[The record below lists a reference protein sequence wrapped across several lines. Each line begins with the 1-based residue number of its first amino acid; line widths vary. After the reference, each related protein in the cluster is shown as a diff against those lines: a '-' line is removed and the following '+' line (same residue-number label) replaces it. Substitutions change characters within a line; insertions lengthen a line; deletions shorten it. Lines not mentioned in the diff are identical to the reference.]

1 VAPSERVVVM
11 IPTLNE
17 ERSLGKVIDGI
28 PMAQLEAMGFGVDV
42 IVVDGKSKDNTI
54 EVATSRGA
62 KVYIQNGKGKGLGV
76 RQAFSLSHPQQVVLR
91 ALSTNQGV
99 QNDLGSLSALLDSKY
114 LVMLDG
120 DGTYPSN
127 YVLDVV
133 NTLESGCDI
142 VMGSRIK
149 GEIRPGAM
157 SKLNLMGNLGL
168 SAAAS
173 VIYLHPCSDL
183 CTGLWGFRLEAI
195 RNMSLD
201 SVKFELEAELFAVS
215 VRNKLRIKELPIVYL
230 PREGESKLVPIN
242 SGFMIFRKL
251 IQRRWV
257 GANTL
262 DEFTGDP
269 DLDLHRINNSVRPR
283 QDT

>member
-1 VAPSERVVVM
+1 MAPSRRIVVM

-17 ERSLGKVIDGI
+17 GLSLGKVIDGI
-28 PMAQLEAMGFGVDV
+28 PRAELEAMGFGVDV
-42 IVVDGKSKDNTI
+42 IVVDGKSKDDTI

-62 KVYIQNGKGKGLGV
+62 KVYIQNGKGKGAGV
-76 RQAFSLSHPQQVVLR
+76 RQAFSLSHPQEVVLR

-99 QNDLGSLSALLDSKY
+99 QNDLSSLSALLDSQY

-133 NTLESGCDI
+133 HTLESGCDI
-142 VMGSRIK
+142 VMGSRFK
-149 GEIRPGAM
+149 GEIRSGAM
-157 SKLNLMGNLGL
+157 SRLNYLGNLGL
-168 SAAAS
+168 SAVAS

-183 CTGLWGFRLEAI
+183 CTGLWGFRLDAI
-195 RNMSLD
+195 RSMSLD
-201 SVKFELEAELFAVS
+201 SVRFELEAEMFAVS
-215 VRNKLRIKELPIVYL
+215 VRNRLRIKELPIIYL
-230 PREGESKLVPIN
+230 PREGETKLVPIN

-257 GANTL
+257 GANTQ
-262 DEFTGDP
+262 DKFTGDP
-269 DLDLHRINNSVRPR
+269 DLDLYRINNSVRPK
-283 QDT
+283 QEM

>member
-1 VAPSERVVVM
+1 MAPSERVVVM

>member
-1 VAPSERVVVM
+1 M

>member
-1 VAPSERVVVM
+1 MSPSRRVVVM

-28 PMAQLEAMGFGVDV
+28 PMRELEAMGFGLDV

-76 RQAFSLSHPQQVVLR
+76 RQAFSLSHPQEVVLR
-91 ALSTNQGV
+91 ALSTNEGV
-99 QNDLGSLSALLDSKY
+99 HNDLSSLSALLDSQY

-120 DGTYPSN
+120 DGTYPAR

-133 NTLESGCDI
+133 ETLESGCDV
-142 VMGSRIK
+142 VMGSRFK
-149 GEIRPGAM
+149 GQIHQGAM
-157 SKLNLMGNLGL
+157 SRLNYFGNLVL

-173 VIYLHPCSDL
+173 IIYLHACSDL
-183 CTGLWGFRLEAI
+183 CTGLWGFRLDAI
-195 RNMSLD
+195 RAMSLD
-201 SVKFELEAELFAVS
+201 SVRFELEAEMFAVS
-215 VRNKLRIKELPIVYL
+215 VRNRLRIKELPIEYF

-257 GANTL
+257 GANTQ

-269 DLDLHRINNSVRPR
+269 DLDLYRINNTVRPR
-283 QDT
+283 QET